1 MIQAFHHF
9 AIIVSSEKS
18 VEFYSKLG
26 FTETFRKE
34 RNYDSVVLMEGYG
47 IQIELFIAPN
57 HPQRAVNPENI
68 GLRHIA
74 LKVDNIETT
83 IKELGFSDIE
93 INSDWFGKRYGY
105 IYDPDGLPIE
115 FHE

>member
-34 RNYDSVVLMEGYG
+34 RNYDSVVLMEGSG
-47 IQIELFIAPN
+47 IQIELFIDPN
-57 HPQRAVNPENI
+57 HQQRAVNPENI
-68 GLRHIA
+68 ELRHIA
-74 LKVDNIETT
+74 LKFGNVETT
-83 IKELGFSDIE
+83 IKQLGF
-93 INSDWFGKRYGY
+93 
-105 IYDPDGLPIE
+105 
-115 FHE
+115 

>member
-26 FTETFRKE
+26 FTVTFGEARS
-34 RNYDSVVLMEGYG
+34 YDFVVLMEGYG
-47 IQIELFIAPN
+47 IQIELFIDPN

-68 GLRHIA
+68 GLRYIA
-74 LKVDNIETT
+74 LKVDNVETT
-83 IKELGFSDIE
+83 IKQLGFYDIE

-105 IYDPDGLPIE
+105 IYDPDGLPVE
-115 FHE
+115 LHE